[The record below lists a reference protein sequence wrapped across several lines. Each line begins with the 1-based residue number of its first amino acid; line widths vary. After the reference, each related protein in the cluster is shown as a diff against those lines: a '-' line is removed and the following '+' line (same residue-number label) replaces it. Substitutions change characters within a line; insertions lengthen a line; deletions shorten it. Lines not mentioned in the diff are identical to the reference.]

1 MSAASEM
8 AQRLAR
14 EAEAVCRR
22 YLPAGRRE
30 GCYWRIGDVQGT
42 PGGSLYV
49 HLYGIAAGKWADGAT
64 GEHGDLLDL
73 IGANRGLGRLRDVL
87 AEARGFLG
95 QPRPPSACGGW
106 TPSVAVGSPEAAR
119 RLFARSLPIAGTLA
133 ETYLRNRGLPDIRTS
148 GPLRFQPRCWYRD
161 AGDRFVAGPALVAAV
176 TGLDGQITGV
186 QRLWLDPVGGGKA
199 AMPSPRR
206 ALGHLLGNGVRFGV
220 ARDALAAG
228 EGIETML
235 ALRLALPVLPAVAA
249 LSAGHLAALRLPPA
263 LRRLYIA
270 RDNDAAGQ
278 RAVDR
283 LGDRAD
289 AAGVEVRVLVPQAK
303 DLNDDL
309 RDLGLAMLRAHLRAQ
324 LAPEDGAGG
333 WKIADPGG
341 NG

>member
-49 HLYGIAAGKWADGAT
+49 HLYGIAAGKWADAAT

-73 IGANRGLGRLRDVL
+73 IGANRGLDRLRDVL
-87 AEARGFLG
+87 AEARAFLG
-95 QPRPPSACGGW
+95 QPRICPGPGAREAPVSAG
-106 TPSVAVGSPEAAR
+106 TPVAAR
-119 RLFARSLPIAGTLA
+119 RLFARSLPVAGTLA
-133 ETYLRNRGLPDIRTS
+133 EAYLRNRGLPDIRTS
-148 GPLRFQPRCWYRD
+148 GPLRFQPRCWYWD

-176 TGLDGQITGV
+176 TDLDGRITGV
-186 QRLWLDPVGGGKA
+186 QRLWLDPVGAGKA

-206 ALGHLLGNGVRFGV
+206 ALGRLLGNGVRFGV

-249 LSAGHLAALRLPPA
+249 LSAGHLAALRLPSA
-263 LRRLYIA
+263 LRRVYIA
-270 RDNDAAGQ
+270 LDNDAAGQ

-289 AAGVEVRVLVPQAK
+289 AAGVEVRVLAPQAK
-303 DLNDDL
+303 DFNDDL
-309 RDLGLAMLRAHLRAQ
+309 RDHGPAMLRAHLRAQ
-324 LAPEDGAGG
+324 LAPEDAAGG
-333 WKIADPGG
+333 WETADPGG